1 MGKAILLTGHPG
13 SGKTTLIK
21 QIVSRLPCK
30 AGGFYT
36 QEIREKGKRKGFK
49 LITLDGHEAT
59 LAHVDIKSPRRVGRY
74 GVDISALDSIAV
86 DCVRD
91 ATLDKDVVV
100 IDEIGPM
107 EMLSERFR
115 QAVMDALESNV
126 VVFGSI
132 VKRKIPFTDTI
143 KSLPNVSIIEVH
155 RGNLEAS
162 AEQVW
167 GLLQETGCCKVV

>member
-1 MGKAILLTGHPG
+1 MGRAILLTGHPG

-21 QIVSRLPCK
+21 RIVSRLLCK
-30 AGGFYT
+30 VGGFYT

-49 LITLDGHEAT
+49 LITLDGCEAT
-59 LAHVDIKSPRRVGRY
+59 LAHVDINSPFRVGKY

-86 DCVRD
+86 DCIRNAV
-91 ATLDKDVVV
+91 LDKDIVV

-107 EMLSERFR
+107 EMLSEKFR
-115 QAVMDALESNV
+115 QAVLDALESNV

-132 VKRKIPFTDTI
+132 VKRRTPFTDTI
-143 KSLPNVSIIEVH
+143 KSLPNVSIIEV
-155 RGNLEAS
+155 RKGNLDTT
-162 AEQVW
+162 AEQVL